1 MNRSSNPV
9 KHYASAIYEVNAAAA
24 VDLGTLAEHTPL
36 QTSIIPDNAIITDIA
51 VETLTASAPGTSTIL
66 VKAGNVAITAA
77 MTQGNMSATVPY
89 ITVLPKKATSAAAIT
104 FTPATAIVT
113 AVKLN
118 VIVGYFLSGE

>member
-1 MNRSSNPV
+1 
-9 KHYASAIYEVNAAAA
+9 
-24 VDLGTLAEHTPL
+24 
-36 QTSIIPDNAIITDIA
+36 
-51 VETLTASAPGTSTIL
+51 
-66 VKAGNVAITAA
+66 

>member
-36 QTSIIPDNAIITDIA
+36 QTSIIPDNA
-51 VETLTASAPGTSTIL
+51 TIL